1 MDNFHKTIWL
11 FVDIS
16 SFFSTKRK
24 KEKEE
29 EGYFA
34 FFQHSSSIF
43 C

>member
-16 SFFSTKRK
+16 SFFSTKK
-24 KEKEE
+24 GEE